1 MTNNMQY
8 FYHYTSKENWHDIQ
22 KSKVLLPRTHIYK
35 EHVNH
40 FSAKTKSIV
49 KFSRYTVG
57 FPKIRHKGWVECGLW
72 DEIFRLIKCEVL
84 LKIRIPNNSKG
95 FVREH
100 LYCSPKG
107 MQQKYG
113 EDIYQFGYSE
123 KISVKDPRII
133 ESLHKYWNAV
143 VPLSEYKDNFIV
155 PEVWIPEGIKLE
167 GIDKIQFQK

>member
-1 MTNNMQY
+1 MTNNMRY

-35 EHVNH
+35 EHVTH
-40 FSAKTKSIV
+40 FSAKTKAIV

-84 LKIRIPNNSKG
+84 LKIKIPNNSKG

-100 LYCSPKG
+100 LYCSQNG

-113 EDIYQFGYSE
+113 EDIYNFGYSG

-133 ESLHKYWNAV
+133 GPLHKYWNAV
-143 VPLSEYKDNFIV
+143 VPLSKYEDNFIV
-155 PEVWIPEGIKLE
+155 PEIWIPEEIKLE
-167 GIDKIQFQK
+167 DIEEIPFQK